1 MRHVARVRL
10 LAATAC
16 TGRRRR
22 PAPAPRRHPDE
33 SAQRGRALNAQDG
46 APFSDAAAVSQ
57 YAERTARIVPGLHDL
72 HAMACLLLAERAP
85 VDARVLVVGA
95 GGGLELAAFAGRQP
109 GWRFDGVDPSP
120 PMLDLARARLGPLA
134 SRVRLHTG
142 YVDDAPDGPFDAA
155 SCLLTLH
162 FLPRDERLRTLEQ
175 IRQRLAPGAPLVVAQ
190 HSFPNQGPAQDRWL
204 ARYAAYAAAGGASA
218 AQAHGSIAALKA
230 RLPVLTPE
238 QDVALLGEAGFGD
251 IELFYCALT
260 FRGWVAYRR

>member
-1 MRHVARVRL
+1 M
-10 LAATAC
+10 TE
-16 TGRRRR
+16 
-22 PAPAPRRHPDE
+22 PD
-33 SAQRGRALNAQDG
+33 N
-46 APFSDAAAVSQ
+46 APFCDAAAVSQ

-85 VDARVLVVGA
+85 DHARVLVVGA

-134 SRVRLHTG
+134 SRVNWHAG
-142 YVDDAPDGPFDAA
+142 YVDDAPEGPFDAA
-155 SCLLTLH
+155 TCLLTLH
-162 FLPRDERLRTLEQ
+162 FLPSGERRRTLEQ
-175 IRQRLAPGAPLVVAQ
+175 IRRRLAPGAPLVIAQ
-190 HSFPNQGPAQDRWL
+190 HSFANEGPAQDRWL
-204 ARYAAYAAAGGASA
+204 ARYAAYAIASG
-218 AQAHGSIAALKA
+218 AQADQAVNSVAALKT